1 MKMTASLL
9 ALACAATLPLALVAQ
24 TMSERHVLSV
34 NFVDTRN
41 KNSSFTPNGGD
52 VGVVPVPYLGWNSVQ
67 TSTPN
72 GTTLDFYDVDGQY
85 SVLGTPTIEKDAPE
99 TWYLGS
105 EWTSESNKVFY
116 SDNNARLFGA
126 YQDVRRTGNGGE
138 TTVTV
143 RGLTA
148 TATYTL
154 YIYPGTEGN
163 GGTSGKM
170 SSFQVETCGEDS
182 EWSEIG
188 KYKGNGL
195 ATVRAEALTETWG
208 SYSNFRQYVQGTP
221 IVWSEGVNYLKV
233 EGITGATG
241 IQIRMP
247 TWNGEQ
253 RSGLAAFQLVG
264 TFETRETAMPD
275 GGLVPEVD
283 TAIRVGDGKELIL
296 QGSSRTALEVVCVG
310 SFTLRKGEYTGTLER
325 LDFSH
330 VQGDVITDIDLSQVG
345 TVIWPQGNITM
356 TGACVAGSAD
366 LVPAGK
372 TLTTLGDV
380 TVNTAS
386 GDDEGKFAFTR
397 QNVGWVFGGGE
408 STVSGRLVLADAGSA
423 TTTLTVQNG
432 ASLTVNSNNTTEGG
446 LSGDNGAVLF
456 AHYPVATTVM
466 ITGEDSLFDVPNGVV
481 NLARDGNAQVN
492 VINGATFSAYKLNGD
507 TNEAADSVMTVNG
520 ATLALGKAGAIDG
533 SLKMVEATLK
543 LQDGATLTAN
553 GDWAIADGSTAGKI
567 QLSGTVTVRPN
578 GKTITLQKLALATDA
593 ESATLVIDDSE
604 AEGYTTGGSV
614 ILKGAM
620 PAGLSVQV
628 KNATV
633 QSNGAIVSDMTAE
646 GRSTILVSN
655 ASWDSMKVNGELALM
670 AGATLTVSVAV
681 NENELPSPYQVLA
694 FDTLSSAEGA
704 TINTTDANRK
714 IVQYNNALWLT
725 GSGSLRVSI
734 PAPTSGEEGLSWST
748 VCDEKSYWTDVNGD
762 ELQSFPILSESSDVI
777 LTLASGARLEFDA
790 PASLHSLTVKVP
802 EGKATITK
810 GTNGSLK
817 VSETLFTEG
826 SITFTEDVGLNLGK
840 VTIGDMAMLEVPS
853 TSVYTSLINNG
864 TIRFIGTLSSG
875 NFPCQIAGTTRYKN
889 LTLTGQQPSRG
900 SATFAMAEGDNVRYT
915 NGQPRIAFGGTVVMT
930 GGDLYL
936 SAENATG
943 ASWFGYDGNRF
954 EQSGGTVHMAT
965 SDENRGLLM
974 SFGSSVFTYAMTG
987 GKLECEAYM
996 TTHAPFTMTI
1006 ENASV
1011 KALGIKKDSGK
1022 ETSRVEYALGTGAL
1036 LSIGKGGIAE
1046 NAINTFTI
1054 TGGTLHAHDNAT
1066 VANDIGSASGTVTL
1080 SADAYKTLT
1089 LTKEISGASEVKI
1102 GSNDTA
1108 GTVLLN
1114 GTVGVNVSVQPK
1126 ATLGGTGTINGTL
1139 TFAEGST
1146 LDASTGALTVDGL
1159 TLPESGTVTV
1169 KVAKEAD
1176 AGAAVLN
1183 VTGAD
1188 ATKAKKFTTD
1198 VANTYVVASGTGF
1211 VLGRMTTADTDG
1223 NSPASGSKLANIL
1236 AEAQAAA
1243 IENGI
1248 TSVNL
1253 VYGQCGGET
1262 LTAAQA
1268 EAGAELFNNVVT
1280 TAADGSTVTVAYDFG
1295 ISKMAIRDIGETRYV
1310 IVGAKV
1316 QGAEGEGKEFS
1327 HRRVSFKF
1335 PFL

>member
-41 KNSSFTPNGGD
+41 KNSSFTPDGGN
-52 VGVVPVPYLGWNSVQ
+52 VGVEPVPYLGWNSVQ

-105 EWTSESNKVFY
+105 TWTSESNKVFY

-182 EWSEIG
+182 EWSEVG

-221 IVWSEGVNYLKV
+221 IVWSEGINYLKV

-247 TWNGEQ
+247 TWNREQ

-264 TFETRETAMPD
+264 TFETRETAVPD

-356 TGACVAGSAD
+356 TGACAAGSAD

-386 GDDEGKFAFTR
+386 GDDEGEFAFTR
-397 QNVGWVFGGGE
+397 QNVGWVFGDGE

-432 ASLTVNSNNTTEGG
+432 ASLTVNSENITEGG
-446 LSGDNGAVLF
+446 TNGANGAVLF
-456 AHYPVATTVM
+456 AHWSAKTTVT
-466 ITGEDSLFDVPNGVV
+466 ITGANSLFSVPNGVV
-481 NLARDGNAQVN
+481 NLAKDGNAQVN
-492 VINGATFSAYKLNGD
+492 VTEGATFSAYKLNGD
-507 TNEAADSVMTVNG
+507 TNGAAESVMTVAG
-520 ATLALGKAGAIDG
+520 ATLTLGKAGAMDG

-593 ESATLVIDDSE
+593 EAATLVIDDSE
-604 AEGYTTGGSV
+604 ADGYTQGGSV

-620 PAGLSVQV
+620 PDGLTV
-628 KNATV
+628 KVKDATV
-633 QSNGAIVSDMTAE
+633 QSNGAVVKTLEVEGSSTFLVSDATLAPMSVTGTLTLAENAKLTLAVADELSNTAVRCLVTGNGDLTLTSSE
-646 GRSTILVSN
+646 GHRVAYSTGAYYLLPNGSLTATVSGN
-655 ASWDSMKVNGELALM
+655 VAWDSLTWTNGDGQPVDSPTLDGANVILKFSGATAVLTGAPADVTFATLALDGIGTISGALQCGTTSLRTGAAVTLESESANWGSLLVN
-670 AGATLTVSVAV
+670 AGATATLPKDTVYTNLDNLGTVKVGVITKALTVESGTFVV
-681 NENELPSPYQVLA
+681 TGKSMR
-694 FDTLSSAEGA
+694 
-704 TINTTDANRK
+704 TDA
-714 IVQYNNALWLT
+714 
-725 GSGSLRVSI
+725 SG
-734 PAPTSGEEGLSWST
+734 GDT
-748 VCDEKSYWTDVNGD
+748 VVN
-762 ELQSFPILSESSDVI
+762 
-777 LTLASGARLEFDA
+777 SGARLEIAEGGRLYAIGDETHVSSWKVRVYGTLKTREWQWGDTAFGQFAHNTGNTIIDGGTVEFVDDIGTGEGTRGFTIGAGGATLVIAKGNRYRKINNSDA
-790 PASLHSLTVKVP
+790 NISFSSGAGTLTLSG
-802 EGKATITK
+802 EGTFVLEQT
-810 GTNGSLK
+810 
-817 VSETLFTEG
+817 TLT
-826 SITFTEDVGLNLGK
+826 GK
-840 VTIGDMAMLEVPS
+840 VALSEGATLSGAS
-853 TSVYTSLINNG
+853 S
-864 TIRFIGTLSSG
+864 IGTL
-875 NFPCQIAGTTRYKN
+875 
-889 LTLTGQQPSRG
+889 
-900 SATFAMAEGDNVRYT
+900 
-915 NGQPRIAFGGTVVMT
+915 AF
-930 GGDLYL
+930 
-936 SAENATG
+936 
-943 ASWFGYDGNRF
+943 
-954 EQSGGTVHMAT
+954 
-965 SDENRGLLM
+965 
-974 SFGSSVFTYAMTG
+974 
-987 GKLECEAYM
+987 
-996 TTHAPFTMTI
+996 
-1006 ENASV
+1006 
-1011 KALGIKKDSGK
+1011 DSG
-1022 ETSRVEYALGTGAL
+1022 TM
-1036 LSIGKGGIAE
+1036 
-1046 NAINTFTI
+1046 
-1054 TGGTLHAHDNAT
+1054 
-1066 VANDIGSASGTVTL
+1066 
-1080 SADAYKTLT
+1080 
-1089 LTKEISGASEVKI
+1089 
-1102 GSNDTA
+1102 
-1108 GTVLLN
+1108 
-1114 GTVGVNVSVQPK
+1114 
-1126 ATLGGTGTINGTL
+1126 
-1139 TFAEGST
+1139 
-1146 LDASTGALTVDGL
+1146 LDATDPNKILTATDL
-1159 TLPESGTVTV
+1159 EMPAEGTVTV
-1169 KVAKEAD
+1169 KVVEGAEPGTVLLKKAEPAVAD
-1176 AGAAVLN
+1176 
-1183 VTGAD
+1183 
-1188 ATKAKKFTTD
+1188 AKKFVVGDVNNAYVTAQTTGD
-1198 VANTYVVASGTGF
+1198 TIGF

-1223 NSPASGSKLANIL
+1223 HNPASGSKLAGIL
-1236 AEAQAAA
+1236 ADAQAAA

-1268 EAGAELFNNVVT
+1268 EAGAELFSNVVT
-1280 TAADGSTVTVAYDFG
+1280 TTTEGSTTTVTVAYDFG

-1316 QGAEGEGKEFS
+1316 QGAEGADFAETTEVQVLVNGAVAGTAEAVAAADVGETAEVGVKWFRLPYADVVGAGMGAS
-1327 HRRVSFKF
+1327 SLTVKAL
-1335 PFL
+1335 PQATTP